1 MEVCLLLA
9 VLVLTVPLP
18 WLGAAVAA
26 AGIHELCHRG
36 MMQLLGVRVLGL
48 RVEAGGAVMDTEG
61 MKPGQEIIAA
71 LAGPGGSLALT
82 GLYRWCPR
90 LAVCGAVQ
98 GIFNLLPVYP
108 LDGGRALRGLLKL
121 RYSEQSAARI
131 CKILE
136 NTVLWAI
143 LLEAVVLAF
152 VNIRG
157 IPWALA
163 AFAMVMK
170 AKMRKTPCKD
180 GFQIV
185 Q

>member
-1 MEVCLLLA
+1 MDVCLLLA

-18 WLGAAVAA
+18 WLVAAVAA
-26 AGIHELCHRG
+26 AGVHELCHWGLMR
-36 MMQLLGVRVLGL
+36 LLGIRVLGL
-48 RVEAGGAVMDTEG
+48 RVESGGAVMDTEG
-61 MKPGQEIIAA
+61 MEPGQEILAA
-71 LAGPGGSLALT
+71 LAGPGGSLALL
-82 GLYRWCPR
+82 GLYERCPR
-90 LAVCGAVQ
+90 LAICGAVQ

-121 RYSEQSAARI
+121 RYSEQSVDRI
-131 CKILE
+131 CKNME
-136 NTVLWAI
+136 NIVLWAI
-143 LLEAVVLAF
+143 LLGAGVLAF